1 MTWAISKSEPQ
12 GLKPNSNPALNG
24 MPEALPFPAH
34 RRRVSPALAREI
46 LPVFILP
53 ILVLPVLEDHSIGDW
68 QRTTGNCSYGF

>member
-12 GLKPNSNPALNG
+12 GLKPNSNLALHG
-24 MPEALPFPAH
+24 RAEALPFPAH

-46 LPVFILP
+46 LPILVLP
-53 ILVLPVLEDHSIGDW
+53 ILVLPIREDSSLGDG